1 MKSEKT
7 AKTYIEKLGFKD
19 DDLYEKNH
27 DELMEFLVN
36 NKWTLMEY
44 ILSKHDSY
52 KSRNSIFYGRFPV
65 SVESDEARYNKELR
79 YNRFPIKINRES
91 FFDIKKDN
99 SLELEYC
106 ISNSYNGQTFVKG
119 FLDAKLEF
127 YVKVVDT
134 IDEASLKGVYNCAN
148 QITKYYMTKKF
159 QNVKFEPI
167 IVDKEIQDF
176 LDSKIEEEISDNT
189 FLLVYFI
196 EIKTKI
202 NSFGACLRELNY
214 YKEQTKGSSIILF
227 SNDDRYRKLFEEQ
240 GIIFITE
247 KDIND
252 LKLGNTNGQSMDN

>member
-52 KSRNSIFYGRFPV
+52 KSCNSIWSVRIPV
-65 SVESDEARYNKELR
+65 SVEPDVYGDKELR
-79 YNRFPIKINRES
+79 YDRFHIKMNRES
-91 FFDIKKDN
+91 FLDIKKDN

-106 ISNSYNGQTFVKG
+106 ISNGYNGQTFVKG
-119 FLDAKLEF
+119 FLDAKLKF
-127 YVKVVDT
+127 WVKVVDT
-134 IDEASLKGVYNCAN
+134 YDEASLKGVYNCAN
-148 QITKYYMTKKF
+148 QITKYYMTKTF

-176 LDSKIEEEISDNT
+176 LDSKIEKEISDNT

-214 YKEQTKGSSIILF
+214 YKDQTKGSSIILF
-227 SNDDRYRKLFEEQ
+227 SNDDKYRKLFEEQ